1 MFNNNAPLDPSQV
14 RDERN
19 SGAGGLGGFGGG
31 GGGFRAPIVV
41 GGGGGAVVLVLLWLA
56 INLLGGMSGA
66 GSTAAPA
73 TSTGAYGSAPVSGS
87 SVAQTCHTGADANA
101 RTDCR
106 VVGVVNSVQSYWGSE
121 LPRRGVAY
129 TPAETVLY
137 SGETQAGCGLAQ
149 AAEGPFYCPVDR
161 QVYLD
166 ISFFD
171 DLTSRFGARGGP
183 FAQAYVVAHEYG
195 HHVQDLLGLLD
206 RSQASGTGQEG
217 GSVRIELQ
225 ADCLAGVWGSHATQ
239 TGFISQLTDA
249 DIADALDAAAA
260 VGDDRIQRQ
269 TQGRVTPESFTHGS
283 SQQRQHWFTVGYQ
296 SGDLN
301 ACDTSQG

>member
-14 RDERN
+14 RDER
-19 SGAGGLGGFGGG
+19 SG
-31 GGGFRAPIVV
+31 GGGFGRGRAGYGTPIVV
-41 GGGGGAVVLVLLWLA
+41 GGGGGAIVLVLLFLA
-56 INLLGGMSGA
+56 INLLGGFSGA
-66 GSTAAPA
+66 GSTTAPA
-73 TSTGAYGSAPVSGS
+73 GSSGAYGSAPVPGS

-106 VVGVVNSVQSYWGSE
+106 VVGVVNSVQAYWGSE

-137 SGETQAGCGLAQ
+137 SGETRAGCGLAQ
-149 AAEGPFYCPVDR
+149 AAQGPFYCPVDG
-161 QVYLD
+161 QIYLD
-166 ISFFD
+166 LGFFD
-171 DLTSRFGARGGP
+171 ELTSNFGASGGP

-206 RSQASGTGQEG
+206 RPQANATGPQS
-217 GSVRIELQ
+217 GSVRTELQ

-239 TGFISQLTDA
+239 TGFVSQLTDA
-249 DIADALDAAAA
+249 DIAEALDAAAS
-260 VGDDRIQRQ
+260 VGDDRIQQ
-269 TQGRVTPESFTHGS
+269 HTQGRVTPDSFTHGS
-283 SQQRQHWFTVGYQ
+283 SQQRQRWFTVGYQ

-301 ACDTSQG
+301 ACDTSHGNI